1 MPVAPSLEGFLEDE
15 VAICMIGN
23 HNILV
28 AGLCSNWEPA
38 SVVSVQL
45 AERMDL
51 DKDFIGWADGFR
63 GGDGWK

>member
-15 VAICMIGN
+15 VAICMIGD

-28 AGLCSNWEPA
+28 AGLCLNWEPA
-38 SVVSVQL
+38 SVLSVQL

-51 DKDFIGWADGFR
+51 DKDFIGWADGIR

>member
-1 MPVAPSLEGFLEDE
+1 MLIAPSLEGFLEDE
-15 VAICMIGN
+15 VAISMIGD

-28 AGLCSNWEPA
+28 AGSCLNWELA

>member
-1 MPVAPSLEGFLEDE
+1 MLVAPSLEGFLEDE
-15 VAICMIGN
+15 VAICMIGD

-28 AGLCSNWEPA
+28 AAPYLNWEPA

-51 DKDFIGWADGFR
+51 DKNFIGWADGFQR
-63 GGDGWK
+63 GDGWK

>member
-1 MPVAPSLEGFLEDE
+1 MPVAPGLEGFLEDE
-15 VAICMIGN
+15 VVICMIGD

-28 AGLCSNWEPA
+28 AGSCSNWERA
-38 SVVSVQL
+38 SVISVQL

-63 GGDGWK
+63 GGDDWK